1 MSSAA
6 WLLDTARARMGGTCC
21 SFSMSRAP
29 DKRHRRVRVKE
40 VVQIFGNSEYGF
52 GKFEGS
58 GSARVAVTAT
68 LPSYMSTL
76 AVALATCQ
84 NIHNLLADELVKSVR
99 ALVQK
104 P

>member
-1 MSSAA
+1 M
-6 WLLDTARARMGGTCC
+6 
-21 SFSMSRAP
+21 
-29 DKRHRRVRVKE
+29 RVKE

-52 GKFEGS
+52 GKFEVS

-68 LPSYMSTL
+68 LPSYISTL
-76 AVALATCQ
+76 AVALATCRRYIAE

>member
-1 MSSAA
+1 
-6 WLLDTARARMGGTCC
+6 MGGTCC

-52 GKFEGS
+52 GKFEVS

-68 LPSYMSTL
+68 LPSYISTL
-76 AVALATCQ
+76 AVALATCRRY
-84 NIHNLLADELVKSVR
+84 IAGEYS
-99 ALVQK
+99 
-104 P
+104 